1 MVKQLTLTS
10 NASPSDQPPLW
21 LSKGRFGHRPKRRAT
36 RQPSTKE
43 FVSCPRMC
51 CIVTQ
56 QRARFAGNGPNGVLA
71 CGRSSCPLL
80 NALVPPHWW
89 VVRCDRFFQSLI
101 RERSWEMFAAIM
113 FDDYYTSFD
122 FSAKYSNAMI
132 RWQRAGVH
140 STYMRTISH
149 RHRYLFRIVFSYSW
163 LLASRDQ
170 QLMMHNWSAPTRL
183 NDAHR
188 C

>member
-1 MVKQLTLTS
+1 MSKDVLRRNSTASKVCWEWAEWRPGMWSKQLPI
-10 NASPSDQPPLW
+10 AE
-21 LSKGRFGHRPKRRAT
+21 RFGA
-36 RQPSTKE
+36 S
-43 FVSCPRMC
+43 
-51 CIVTQ
+51 
-56 QRARFAGNGPNGVLA
+56 ALA
-71 CGRSSCPLL
+71 
-80 NALVPPHWW
+80 
-89 VVRCDRFFQSLI
+89 VVRYDRFFQSLI

-113 FDDYYTSFD
+113 FDDYCTSFD

-140 STYMRTISH
+140 STYTRTISH
-149 RHRYLFRIVFSYSW
+149 GHRYLFRIVFSYSW

-170 QLMMHNWSAPTRL
+170 QLMMHNWSAPTML